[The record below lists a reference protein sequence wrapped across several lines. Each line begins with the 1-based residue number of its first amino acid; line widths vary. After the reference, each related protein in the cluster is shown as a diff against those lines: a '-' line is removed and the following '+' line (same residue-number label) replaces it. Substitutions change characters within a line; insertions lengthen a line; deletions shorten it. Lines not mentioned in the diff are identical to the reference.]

1 MLLIVWENHIGDGH
15 KNWPSLLT
23 TKNKTDESEARRM
36 ARLAQYLAFA
46 KAHPERFVNPPEG
59 GITILLGE
67 DEIREVEA
75 YMAQKLE
82 AKELPA
88 EWARVG
94 IVYQD
99 QYGMILRDAVRFPGG
114 ALGTYIRFIGNMDV
128 DPGAIVLPLY
138 QGQVLLVRRFH
149 QATRTRHLEIPIGL
163 GMKGLSGEENAR
175 RVLVEEIG
183 AMVSRL
189 IPIGELE
196 EGPGLTE
203 SPAELFYADV
213 ESYGEGNTHEGITE
227 VLQIAVPEFE
237 RMMRDSEITDSFTII
252 AYLRAKLQ
260 GLL

>member
-1 MLLIVWENHIGDGH
+1 M
-15 KNWPSLLT
+15 ST
-23 TKNKTDESEARRM
+23 
-36 ARLAQYLAFA
+36 LAEYLAFA
-46 KAHPERFVNPPEG
+46 KTHPERFVNPPEG
-59 GITILLGE
+59 GITILLAE

-82 AKELPA
+82 AKGLPA

-114 ALGTYIRFIGNMDV
+114 ALGTYIRFIGNV
-128 DPGAIVLPLY
+128 NGGPGAIVLPLY

-149 QATRTRHLEIPIGL
+149 HATRAWHLEIPIGL
-163 GMKGLSGEENAR
+163 GMKGLSGEEMAR

-183 AMVSRL
+183 ATVSRL
-189 IPIGELE
+189 IPMGKLE

-203 SPAELFYADV
+203 SSAELFYADV
-213 ESYGEGNTHEGITE
+213 ESCGEGNIHEAIAE
-227 VLQIAVPEFE
+227 VLQVAIPAFE